1 MADASNYRLLVEG
14 KDEYHVIKHLAGS
27 DLLGQ
32 MPEPVDC
39 GGIDPL
45 LEQISPAVAQSGL
58 EVLGI
63 IVDANS
69 DIGSRWQSIRHRLG
83 TRGIVLPQNPDPA
96 GTIVAETEDS
106 PRVGVW
112 LMPNNQSPGE
122 LEDFISEMVPSG
134 DPVWPLA
141 YEYIRGIP
149 SEHRKFATNKEM
161 RARVHAWLATRAD
174 PRPMGTAITARDLD
188 ITAPL
193 AVQFTDWLRR
203 LFGEPDS

>member
-14 KDEYHVIKHLAGS
+14 KDEIHVIRHLAGS
-27 DLLGQ
+27 GLLGQ
-32 MPEPVDC
+32 LPEPVDC

-58 EVLGI
+58 QALGI
-63 IVDANS
+63 VADANS
-69 DIGSRWQSIRHRLG
+69 DIGSRWQSIRHRVG
-83 TRGIVLPQNPDPA
+83 TRGIELPQNPDPA
-96 GTIVAETEDS
+96 GTIVPETDDS

-112 LMPNNQSPGE
+112 LMPNNESPGE
-122 LEDFISEMVPSG
+122 LEDFIAGMVPTG

-141 YEYIRGIP
+141 DEYIKGIP
-149 SEHRKFATNKEM
+149 REHRKFTANKEM
-161 RARVHAWLATRAD
+161 RARVHAWLATRED
-174 PRPMGTAITARDLD
+174 PRQMGIAITARDLD

-203 LFGEPDS
+203 LFGEPDP